1 MKDDRAP
8 CARWSRARSAG
19 GPAAPRS
26 ASWSTS
32 AGSACL
38 APDFE
43 NQSPDY
49 PTFSVLIT
57 RQNRDQTAGE
67 ALKWIAGG
75 VRAKQGAAVLDALGL
90 LDGDQ
95 LRPRQ
100 SRYATAIL
108 DQLQQKRQGQVLN
121 RTELVQDEDGIEYWT
136 AFRLEPEFLAVVLA
150 SLVQSGSLVL
160 SLPGRKI
167 GAGSVEDLS
176 RIPARDLAQF
186 KHIERPKGLPI
197 EPLRELFSL
206 LHLPEGK
213 LAAESTRNQAAAD
226 LQVAVASRVQDLVLA
241 QSKLQNGLAFW
252 GRPVLSEHEGAHWS
266 AILTDTKNFLESLQ
280 AFNTAGK
287 LNNFPYDVA
296 AVTAKK
302 TGLALVREVE
312 NLAELIAEV
321 GVLADYLSTAE
332 AVLPTDHPWRQKVKN
347 IRDDLVAKVTNSSQ
361 RADRSLRQELTQT
374 LGQLK
379 TAYQDAYLELHR
391 KSASGRQGRRQK
403 DSPDQGSAAQPATGP
418 RCGGDHAS
426 PAVAV
431 VPGHAV
437 RPQDLLRVEP
447 P

>member
-1 MKDDRAP
+1 M
-8 CARWSRARSAG
+8 
-19 GPAAPRS
+19 
-26 ASWSTS
+26 
-32 AGSACL
+32 
-38 APDFE
+38 
-43 NQSPDY
+43 
-49 PTFSVLIT
+49 LIT

-321 GVLADYLSTAE
+321 GVLAG
-332 AVLPTDHPWRQKVKN
+332 LPVDRRGCAAHRSPVAPEGQEHPRRPSRQGDQLQPA
-347 IRDDLVAKVTNSSQ
+347 RRPQLPA
-361 RADRSLRQELTQT
+361 RADSDPGSTEDGLPGRLPRAPPE
-374 LGQLK
+374 
-379 TAYQDAYLELHR
+379 
-391 KSASGRQGRRQK
+391 SASGCQGRRQK
-403 DSPDQGSAAQPATGP
+403 DSPDQGSAAHATTGP
-418 RCGGDHAS
+418 SMRWKSCLTSSCGRSRTRCSAS
-426 PAVAV
+426 RLAT
-431 VPGHAV
+431 
-437 RPQDLLRVEP
+437 R
-447 P
+447 